1 MKELGFEPRLF
12 GSRVLTQSL
21 CHAACHLSGS
31 KMLKGPQWEWHKDRI
46 FLKVG
51 LGMSEVKNKARN
63 NDSWL
68 VS

>member
-12 GSRVLTQSL
+12 DSRVLTQSL

-51 LGMSEVKNKARN
+51 LGMSEV
-63 NDSWL
+63 
-68 VS
+68 